1 MHPFWTGREEL
12 LQICWALKKT
22 QQTPHQR
29 GSHLMLSLAKPCW
42 HPKHRNSLK
51 MARNN
56 PVQQRALERDD
67 SETWGE
73 IVTECS
79 GISREILVLWH
90 CAEAGEYLIILSVQ
104 FYTLKY
110 KLDLNGAWYFMLVF
124 FCTYP
129 KQNHKLSYKP
139 LLQAGPL
146 LKQSGSKPYIIANN
160 LYLHPASFC
169 FWKANWIIENDAL
182 RSQEGN

>member
-1 MHPFWTGREEL
+1 ML
-12 LQICWALKKT
+12 SIKKP

-29 GSHLMLSLAKPCW
+29 RSHLTLSLVKPCW

-51 MARNN
+51 VAWNN
-56 PVQQRALERDD
+56 PVQQRASERDD

-90 CAEAGEYLIILSVQ
+90 CTEAGEYLIILSVQ

-110 KLDLNGAWYFMLVF
+110 TLDWNGVWYFMLVL

-129 KQNHKLSYKP
+129 QREP
-139 LLQAGPL
+139 QTLLQT
-146 LKQSGSKPYIIANN
+146 
-160 LYLHPASFC
+160 PASSRTSAETTWLQTLYNC
-169 FWKANWIIENDAL
+169 
-182 RSQEGN
+182 Q

>member
-79 GISREILVLWH
+79 GISKEILVLWH

-169 FWKANWIIENDAL
+169 FWKANWIIENYAL
-182 RSQEGN
+182 RSQEGS